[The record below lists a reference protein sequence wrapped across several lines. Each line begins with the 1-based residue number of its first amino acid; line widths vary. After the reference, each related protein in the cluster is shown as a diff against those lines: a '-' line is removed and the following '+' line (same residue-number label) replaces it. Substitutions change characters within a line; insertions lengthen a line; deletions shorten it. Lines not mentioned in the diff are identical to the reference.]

1 MNIELKW
8 PLRSYNPYMLN
19 TYDTSEVYAEYRK
32 QRKALQAR
40 LRKMRGT
47 GFEKSLE
54 YKALRKVAYRRM
66 TRMSE
71 EQRKADLATIVKQG
85 LLNPRTTQEGYEYN
99 IDKTLEALRLRN
111 YNFVTRENVEDF
123 GNFMSEFK
131 SVAEALG
138 YDSAEV
144 ADAYGEYIDSG
155 KDSMD
160 YVFKHFEKWLSK
172 RLGRR

>member
-1 MNIELKW
+1 MNIDLKW

-19 TYDTSEVYAEYRK
+19 TYDADAVYAEYRK

-40 LRKMRGT
+40 IRKMRGT
-47 GFEKSLE
+47 GFENSLE

-71 EQRKADLATIVKQG
+71 EQRKADLSTIVKQG
-85 LLNPRTTQEGYEYN
+85 LMNPRTTPEGYEYN
-99 IDKTLEALRLRN
+99 IDKTLEALHKRN
-111 YNFVTRENVEDF
+111 YNFVNRNNIEDF

-131 SVAEALG
+131 SVAESLG

-144 ADAYGEYIDSG
+144 ADAWGEYIAGG
-155 KDSMD
+155 KDSTD
-160 YVFKHFEKWLSK
+160 YVFKHFEKWLVK
-172 RLGRR
+172 RLGKR